1 MFSRKKEKAM
11 IKKIVAATDGSPVSR
26 KAVNF
31 AAGLAKQL
39 GASLTLLGVID
50 IDYLFAT
57 QLPPPVSTAN
67 IRESTED
74 VLRQAIEAYLD
85 EALTDCRKKNL
96 DVSKV
101 IRKGHPVEEI
111 VKEAESEQADV
122 IVLGSHGRSALKA
135 AVLGSV
141 AYGVLHKDSRFPVLV
156 VRR

>member
-1 MFSRKKEKAM
+1 M
-11 IKKIVAATDGSPVSR
+11 IKKIVAATDGSAVSK

-31 AAGLAKQL
+31 AADLAKQL

-50 IDYLFAT
+50 SDYLFAT
-57 QLPPPVSTAN
+57 QLPPAVSPME
-67 IRESTED
+67 IRQSTED
-74 VLRQAIEAYLD
+74 VLRQAIDAYLD
-85 EALTDCRKKNL
+85 EALSACRTQ
-96 DVSKV
+96 DMEAVKV

-111 VKEAESEQADV
+111 VKEAEASQADL